1 MSAKRTYRLNADAI
15 AAIRQLQKTILTQL
29 PGESGFEDV
38 LAFDPESDVPQPA
51 TEAKIR
57 EMMGDTADAMKL
69 APDLAYAIRKTGL
82 VVTDKNKHL
91 LDDDQVAAWCEA
103 LEEYVLLSKPP
114 Q

>member
-15 AAIRQLQKTILTQL
+15 AAIREMQRAIRTNCLGE
-29 PGESGFEDV
+29 PGYEDV
-38 LAFDPESDVPQPA
+38 LAFDPESDIPQPD
-51 TEAKIR
+51 TEAKIKD
-57 EMMGDTADAMKL
+57 MMGDTADAMKL

-82 VVTDKNKHL
+82 VVTDRNKHL

-103 LEEYVLLSKPP
+103 LDEYVMLSKPS